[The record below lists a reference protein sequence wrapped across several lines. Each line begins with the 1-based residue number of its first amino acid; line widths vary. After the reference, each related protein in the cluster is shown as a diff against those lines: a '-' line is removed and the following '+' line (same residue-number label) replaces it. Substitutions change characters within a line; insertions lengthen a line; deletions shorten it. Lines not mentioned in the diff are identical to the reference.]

1 MTWSLL
7 IEYWEQL
14 ESKQRSYLIILRNMT
29 EKGTDSKLNMAIPVA
44 GLSTQVARQDLSPT
58 SKSTAMPV
66 SFSD

>member
-44 GLSTQVARQDLSPT
+44 GLSTQVAAL
-58 SKSTAMPV
+58 
-66 SFSD
+66 